1 MWKKLLLLAVLGL
14 IAAVLPGN
22 PAAAQAS
29 RTWVSGVGDDAN
41 PCSRTAP
48 CKTLPAP
55 SQKQVWAA
63 RSTRSIPADLAR

>member
-29 RTWVSGVGDDAN
+29 RTWVSRRQRRRQSLQPHRALQDIAGAISKHIV
-41 PCSRTAP
+41 
-48 CKTLPAP
+48 
-55 SQKQVWAA
+55 AA